1 MREEYREILEDAV
14 MDSMGGED
22 FDEMLLRAAK
32 KHLPQRYNKHFSA
45 MLDEVL
51 AEAGNKGIT
60 NRQAAQSILRNLKAP
75 EVQAPRPVKL
85 PEALPPPS
93 PPAPAASLREE
104 PATTLVAPRTGA
116 GASKAPA
123 QPRPPPQQTQPP
135 RPEKAPPAGAQPP
148 VEVALEYEGVKEM
161 PKILDLAGA
170 HPETLPPDVKDKLTK
185 LVKVQKKKSDW
196 SEGPEEGPDPTM
208 FFKGSQRVPPVV
220 QAREP
225 EVEDEPVKKK
235 KLKLLKDD

>member
-32 KHLPQRYNKHFSA
+32 KHLPLKYNKHFSA

-60 NRQAAQSILRNLKAP
+60 NRQAAQALLRNLKAP
-75 EVQAPRPVKL
+75 EAQAPRPVKL
-85 PEALPPPS
+85 PEALPVPS
-93 PPAPAASLREE
+93 S
-104 PATTLVAPRTGA
+104 PATTAYIREVPVVQPAAPRPGGVTTQ
-116 GASKAPA
+116 PHA
-123 QPRPPPQQTQPP
+123 QPPRLPQPP
-135 RPEKAPPAGAQPP
+135 RPEKAPAPGAPP
-148 VEVALEYEGVKEM
+148 PTKGLERDECVKEM

-170 HPETLPPDVKDKLTK
+170 HPETLPPEVKDKLTK
-185 LVKVQKKKSDW
+185 LVKVQKKKAEW

-220 QAREP
+220 HSVEP
-225 EVEDEPVKKK
+225 AAEDGPVKKK
-235 KLKLLKDD
+235 KIKQLKKD